1 MENPFLNRSSA
12 ILGFLLAVSPIA
24 NAETSGSSLDNPEVL
39 KQILSLVAK
48 KAEAPNDGID
58 REYRLGDSDALN
70 NADVMSSLLKQL
82 PKTQLKTVE
91 GNPDAVNNAGVFTGL
106 VGLIQTPTKTVEG
119 NPDAV
124 NNADVLA
131 GVIGLIETP
140 EPGAES
146 ATSGDAD
153 ALNNSAIMQ
162 NLVGLMSQMDT
173 GSSTMQDPVVATD
186 ALNDP
191 AILQGILPLIAASAP
206 GVSSEIFEPTPR
218 TFNFVDNVPQ
228 RFGTLGLSLGQQ
240 TSSHFGDAAVLGTS
254 VRYHLTERWD
264 ALFVGTIGMTQLSTP
279 EIKSGT
285 RTEME
290 KNESFYSFTAGAS
303 YGLLKGI
310 TSFNG
315 ETYLPW
321 QLSTDFLI
329 GEQYTGS
336 SHGLYTGVGTTLS
349 VMFDEYWVGAE
360 TRYYQVDDEVL
371 NKVGQHRGLQW
382 SIAVGFYY

>member
-24 NAETSGSSLDNPEVL
+24 NAETSGSSASLDNPDVL
-39 KQILSLVAK
+39 KQILSLIEK
-48 KAEAPNDGID
+48 KAQAPDDGIN
-58 REYRLGDSDALN
+58 REYRLGNPDSLN
-70 NADVMSSLLKQL
+70 NPAVLGSLFRQL
-82 PKTQLKTVE
+82 PKTPLKTGE
-91 GNPDAVNNAGVFTGL
+91 GNPEAVNDHN
-106 VGLIQTPTKTVEG
+106 
-119 NPDAV
+119 
-124 NNADVLA
+124 VLA
-131 GVIGLIETP
+131 GLLGLLKQQEVAPPAGDP
-140 EPGAES
+140 E
-146 ATSGDAD
+146 
-153 ALNNSAIMQ
+153 ALNDSSIMQ

-173 GSSTMQDPVVATD
+173 GNSSMQDPSALTA

-191 AILQGILPLIAASAP
+191 SILQGILPLIAAGSP

-228 RFGTLGLSLGQQ
+228 RSGTLGLSLGQQ
-240 TSSHFGDAAVLGTS
+240 TSSNFGDAAILGANA
-254 VRYHLTERWD
+254 RYHLTERWD
-264 ALFVGTIGMTQLSTP
+264 ALFSATLGMTQLSTP
-279 EIKSGT
+279 EITSGT
-285 RTEME
+285 RTEMK
-290 KNESFYSFTAGAS
+290 KNEAFYSFGAGAS

-315 ETYLPW
+315 KEYLPW

-336 SHGLYTGVGTTLS
+336 SHGLYTSIGASLS
-349 VMFDEYWVGAE
+349 VMFDDYWVGTE

>member
-1 MENPFLNRSSA
+1 MENPFLNRSSV

-24 NAETSGSSLDNPEVL
+24 YAEETTGTALDNPEVL

-48 KAEAPNDGID
+48 KAETPGGGIK
-58 REYRLGDSDALN
+58 REYQLGNSDSLN
-70 NADVMSSLLKQL
+70 NAAVMTALVKKL
-82 PKTQLKTVE
+82 PRVRR
-91 GNPDAVNNAGVFTGL
+91 A
-106 VGLIQTPTKTVEG
+106 
-119 NPDAV
+119 
-124 NNADVLA
+124 
-131 GVIGLIETP
+131 
-140 EPGAES
+140 
-146 ATSGDAD
+146 GDAD
-153 ALNNSAIMQ
+153 AANNANVIAGVLGLIEKPESAVGKGPAGKAEALNDAAVMQ
-162 NLVGLMSQMDT
+162 SLVGLMSQIDT
-173 GSSTMQDPVVATD
+173 GNSTLQDPQEVNE

-191 AILQGILPLIAASAP
+191 SILQGILPLLATGAS
-206 GVSSEIFEPTPR
+206 GISSEIFEPTPR

-228 RFGTLGLSLGQQ
+228 RYGTLGLSLGQQ

-279 EIKSGT
+279 EITSGT
-285 RTEME
+285 KTEME
-290 KNESFYSFTAGAS
+290 KNESFYSFAAGAS

-310 TSFNG
+310 TSING
-315 ETYLPW
+315 ETYMPW

-329 GEQYTGS
+329 GEQYTGD
-336 SHGLYTGVGTTLS
+336 SHGLYTGIGASLS
-349 VMFDEYWVGAE
+349 VMFDEYWVGTE

>member
-39 KQILSLVAK
+39 KQILGLIAK
-48 KAEAPNDGID
+48 KVENPNDGIN
-58 REYRLGDSDALN
+58 REYRLGDSKSLDNPA
-70 NADVMSSLLKQL
+70 VMSSLLKQL
-82 PKTQLKTVE
+82 PKTRLKTGE
-91 GNPDAVNNAGVFTGL
+91 GNP
-106 VGLIQTPTKTVEG
+106 E
-119 NPDAV
+119 AV
-124 NNADVLA
+124 NNADVYKGLVGLIKTPTRTVKGNPEAVNDANVLA
-131 GVIGLIETP
+131 GLLGLMAKKGSDDQT
-140 EPGAES
+140 
-146 ATSGDAD
+146 TDSGDAD

-173 GSSTMQDPVVATD
+173 GNSTMQDPVTTN

-191 AILQGILPLIAASAP
+191 SILQGILPLIAASAP

>member
-1 MENPFLNRSSA
+1 MENPFLNRSSM
-12 ILGFLLAVSPIA
+12 ILGFLLAVSPIT

-39 KQILSLVAK
+39 RQILGLIAK
-48 KAEAPNDGID
+48 KVESPNDGID
-58 REYRLGDSDALN
+58 REYRLGDSKSLDNPA
-70 NADVMSSLLKQL
+70 VMSSLLKQL
-82 PKTQLKTVE
+82 PKTQLTTGE
-91 GNPDAVNNAGVFTGL
+91 GNPEAVNNADVYRGL
-106 VGLIQTPTKTVEG
+106 VGLIKTPTKTVEG

-124 NNADVLA
+124 NNAAILA

-140 EPGAES
+140 EPGTES
-146 ATSGDAD
+146 AASGDSGV
-153 ALNNSAIMQ
+153 LNNSAIMQ
-162 NLVGLMSQMDT
+162 NLVGLMAQMDT
-173 GSSTMQDPVVATD
+173 GSSMMQDAAINE

-191 AILQGILPLIAASAP
+191 SILQGILPLIAASAP